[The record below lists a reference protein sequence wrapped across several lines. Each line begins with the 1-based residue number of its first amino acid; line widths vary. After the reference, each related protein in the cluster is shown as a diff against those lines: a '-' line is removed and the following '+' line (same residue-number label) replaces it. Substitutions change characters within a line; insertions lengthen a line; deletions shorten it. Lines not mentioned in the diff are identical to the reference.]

1 MLKYILRLVAASTS
15 FVALLFLTHSAIA
28 ATPITNLDQQWRLG
42 SAYPAGSPVV
52 SLNVVSPS
60 LQLANN
66 QNTSSDVAL
75 DHFGCACAT
84 CIQSLGQTY

>member
-28 ATPITNLDQQWRLG
+28 ATPITNLDQQWR
-42 SAYPAGSPVV
+42 PPVV

-60 LQLANN
+60 WQLANN

-75 DHFGCACAT
+75 DHFGCTCAT